1 MRNHENATDP
11 SPEAARDPLA
21 GRLGH
26 LTPSQEAAFTILKQ
40 RVIEENVLVPGP
52 LAHQIEYD
60 DSTVIR
66 YLRARRWN
74 VDGALKQLKATADWM
89 TTENIDTTYDEIEVE
104 EFRAARRLGPRYTGA
119 RDRAGNPITVFR
131 MDSLSDEDIKGFNKD
146 HARSDLR
153 TSIMT
158 RVGVNFT
165 GVSVIRLV
173 SIADEELTLSGVMCA
188 SRQTGTCFY
197 LPLLNELPRANPEV
211 PIDSF
216 TNIIDLS
223 NMSLTKFWALRGY
236 LHRSST
242 LATAH
247 LPETLGILYII
258 GAPSIWSV
266 VYGVAKKW
274 FDEGTT
280 SKFRVLSASEV
291 FTGLSETIDPK
302 SIPEAYGG
310 KLKWHWDL
318 NHGAPVVNQD
328 VRELLGLGPDEVPPS
343 GPLRYS
349 ASTGLQV
356 VGKGR
361 TEAELA
367 YNGRGRRPA
376 KERTAAPESN
386 GASSNTS
393 TTT

>member
-1 MRNHENATDP
+1 MKA
-11 SPEAARDPLA
+11 SPEAPRDPLA

-26 LTPSQEAAFTILKQ
+26 LTKTQEAAFTTLKQ
-40 RVIEENVLVPGP
+40 RVIEDKVLVPGP
-52 LAHQIEYD
+52 LSHQVEYD
-60 DSTVIR
+60 DATVIR

-74 VDGALKQLKATADWM
+74 VESALKQLKATADWM
-89 TTENIDTTYDEIEVE
+89 TTEDIDTAYDEMGVE
-104 EFRAARRLGPRYTGA
+104 DFQAAHRLGPSLRA

-131 MDSLSDEDIKGFNKD
+131 MDSLSDEDIKEFNKD
-146 HARSDLR
+146 HVRSGRR

-158 RVGVNFT
+158 R
-165 GVSVIRLV
+165 
-173 SIADEELTLSGVMCA
+173 
-188 SRQTGTCFY
+188 TGTTFY
-197 LPLLNELPRANPEV
+197 LPLLNALPHPNQEV

-216 TNIIDLS
+216 TSIIDFS

-236 LHRSST
+236 LQLSST
-242 LATAH
+242 LFTAH
-247 LPETLGILYII
+247 LPETLGTLYII
-258 GAPSIWSV
+258 GAPSIWSA
-266 VYGVAKKW
+266 VYGIAKNW

-291 FTGLSETIDPK
+291 FTGLSQTIDPK

-310 KLKWHWDL
+310 ELKWHWDR
-318 NHGAPVVNQD
+318 NQGAPVLDQD
-328 VRELLGLGPDEVPPS
+328 ARDLLGLGPDEFVPA

-349 ASTGLQV
+349 ESTGLQV

-376 KERTAAPESN
+376 KEATADPVSN
-386 GASSNTS
+386 GTPKMTNGSKDT
-393 TTT
+393 

>member
-1 MRNHENATDP
+1 
-11 SPEAARDPLA
+11 
-21 GRLGH
+21 
-26 LTPSQEAAFTILKQ
+26 
-40 RVIEENVLVPGP
+40 
-52 LAHQIEYD
+52 
-60 DSTVIR
+60 
-66 YLRARRWN
+66 
-74 VDGALKQLKATADWM
+74 M

-104 EFRAARRLGPRYTGA
+104 EFRAAHRLGPRYTGA

-146 HARSDLR
+146 HGRSDLC

-158 RVGVNFT
+158 R
-165 GVSVIRLV
+165 
-173 SIADEELTLSGVMCA
+173 A
-188 SRQTGTCFY
+188 GTCFY
-197 LPLLNELPRANPEV
+197 LPLLNELPRANPGV

-236 LHRSST
+236 LQRSST

-247 LPETLGILYII
+247 LPETLGLLYII
-258 GAPSIWSV
+258 GAPSMWSV

-310 KLKWHWDL
+310 ELKWRWDL
-318 NHGAPVVNQD
+318 NHGAPVLDQD

-356 VGKGR
+356 VGRGR

-386 GASSNTS
+386 GASGDTS
-393 TTT
+393 TNGAT